1 MLLKKKVFPTSPK
14 VSKPYTGA
22 WRDNFPW
29 QPEMKHYE
37 IVDTEEKLKRL
48 REKLLVIPEF
58 AFDTETNTLRVYGPN
73 KDFKLVGISISW
85 GENDNYYIPVGHIR
99 EEDINNQLPIDMTV
113 EYLKEPF
120 ERKDLYLIAQHAKYD
135 AHVFRRIGIN
145 IQTKDIFDTMIASF
159 LCDENLSKGLKEQ
172 SMYRMGLNQTHFK
185 EATATVP
192 NEVKK
197 QFGFKSN
204 SKVTFDLVK
213 ISDAAPYALA
223 DSFNTYMLSL
233 GFRKELEDEKMD
245 KIYWNMYAPFIY
257 TLLEMEEKGVTVDMP
272 ELEEMGVEMQKDLE
286 DLTYKIYELAGCEF
300 NINSS
305 QQKAELLFG
314 YKKDNKPFTQTDYEK
329 LPKIAKEV
337 IEKAKHKSITV
348 AKANE
353 ELAKRNI
360 WIDPNTG
367 KMWKT
372 PKSEVDFGD
381 KSFKFKVLATTESGS
396 PSTDSDTIWRLSNL
410 TFKNK
415 RKQQGADMCK
425 YLLQYSELNKLKTAF
440 VDGLKEQVY
449 DDGKAH
455 PSFNIGGASS
465 GRLSCQ
471 SPNLNFVG
479 RQF

>member
-1 MLLKKKVFPTSPK
+1 MLLKKSKKV
-14 VSKPYTGA
+14 VSIEKPYTGEYKG
-22 WRDNFPW
+22 NFPW

-37 IVDTEEKLKRL
+37 IVNSIESLEKL
-48 REKLLVIPEF
+48 REKLLKVPEF

-73 KDFKLVGISISW
+73 KNFKLVGISISW
-85 GENDNYYIPVGHIR
+85 GENNNYYIPVGHIR
-99 EEDINNQLPIDMTV
+99 EEDVNNQLPLSTV
-113 EYLKEPF
+113 VDYLKEPF
-120 ERKDLYLIAQHAKYD
+120 ERDDLFLIGQNLKFD
-135 AHVFRRIGIN
+135 AHVFRRIGIY
-145 IQTKDIFDTMIASF
+145 IRTKYIFDDMIASF
-159 LCDENLSKGLKEQ
+159 LCDENQPKGLKEQ
-172 SMYRMGLNQTHFK
+172 SMYRMGLSQTHFK

-192 NEVKK
+192 NDIKK
-197 QFGFKSN
+197 EYGFKSN

-213 ISDAAPYALA
+213 IEDGAPYALA

-245 KIYWNMYAPFIY
+245 KIYWSMYSPFIY
-257 TLLEMEEKGVTVDMP
+257 TLLEMEEKGVTIDVP
-272 ELEEMGVEMQKDLE
+272 ELDEMGVEMQKDLE
-286 DLTYKIYELAGCEF
+286 ELTYKIYELAGCEF

-314 YKKDNKPFTQTDYEK
+314 YKKDNKPFTESDFEK
-329 LPKIAKEV
+329 LPKVAKEV
-337 IEKAKHKSITV
+337 LEKVKHKSMTV

-367 KMWKT
+367 KVWKT

-381 KSFKFKVLATTESGS
+381 KSFKFKVLASTESGS

-425 YLLQYSELNKLKTAF
+425 YLLKYSELNKLKTAF
-440 VDGLKEQVY
+440 VDGLKEQIY
-449 DDGKAH
+449 GDGKAH

-471 SPNLNFVG
+471 SPNLNFAG

>member
-1 MLLKKKVFPTSPK
+1 M
-14 VSKPYTGA
+14 
-22 WRDNFPW
+22 
-29 QPEMKHYE
+29 
-37 IVDTEEKLKRL
+37 
-48 REKLLVIPEF
+48 
-58 AFDTETNTLRVYGPN
+58 
-73 KDFKLVGISISW
+73 
-85 GENDNYYIPVGHIR
+85 
-99 EEDINNQLPIDMTV
+99 
-113 EYLKEPF
+113 
-120 ERKDLYLIAQHAKYD
+120 
-135 AHVFRRIGIN
+135 HVFRRIGIK

-197 QFGFKSN
+197 QFGYKSN

-348 AKANE
+348 AKANA

-360 WIDPNTG
+360 WIDPNNG

-471 SPNLNFVG
+471 SPNLQQLPNANDDDKYQIRALFIGSPYYKNKETGELRDDISDLPKKERIKWRKKRKKIFTIDYHNLEMVCLTYFSHDKNLSTMFANDDDAHGSTAVNMFNLPCEPKEAKKKYPHLRQAAKTINFLNQKAG
-479 RQF
+479 SINLSHIG